1 MALGAGRFV
10 KAGTP
15 GALILANGTRRKAGR
30 IYFMTYSTENRG
42 MDMIN
47 SILKFFIGGEMKRL
61 RFFSGA
67 TFILAVLTSSPA
79 YADNEIYVVPTGWR
93 LQVYVGGQVAAY
105 FAGTSCFSGQV
116 LMPPSATAD
125 EKNRFVAMVT
135 TAKAAGK
142 YMGVFYET
150 ASGSCQITSF
160 YLQ

>member
-1 MALGAGRFV
+1 
-10 KAGTP
+10 
-15 GALILANGTRRKAGR
+15 
-30 IYFMTYSTENRG
+30 MTYSTENRG

-67 TFILAVLTSSPA
+67 ALILAMLISSPA

-116 LMPPSATAD
+116 LMPPNATAD